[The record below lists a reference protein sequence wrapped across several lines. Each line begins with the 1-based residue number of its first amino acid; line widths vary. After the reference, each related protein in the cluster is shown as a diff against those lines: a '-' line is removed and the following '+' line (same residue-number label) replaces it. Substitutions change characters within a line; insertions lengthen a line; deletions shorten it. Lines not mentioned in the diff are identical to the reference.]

1 MVGNLKNQDNPRF
14 TLNELKDVLTERNTL
29 KSKLIEIEDE
39 LAYYKSK
46 YVCFTLIYITRCYCA
61 NDWLYHPYTIPPI
74 HYHPYTIPPIHYTTY
89 TLYHLY
95 TTTHTLYHLYTT
107 VVSVCRETKSDETS
121 WSTEEQA
128 ADSASAMCNSYVGD
142 VQGPINREPW
152 EKLHGKQESGIRKL

>member
-89 TLYHLY
+89 PLPPIRY
-95 TTTHTLYHLYTT
+95 TTCTLLLYLYVERRRAMRQAGVQRSKPQTPLVPCATHMSATF
-107 VVSVCRETKSDETS
+107 RDQ
-121 WSTEEQA
+121 STESHGRNYMA
-128 ADSASAMCNSYVGD
+128 NRSLASGNC
-142 VQGPINREPW
+142 
-152 EKLHGKQESGIRKL
+152 K